1 MFVYTEN
8 GTLVNLNNAKRIT
21 CKPYK
26 NNTYAVI
33 ADDTDVLAVFDSA
46 DEACREVADIAYGIE
61 HCKRVYFIGE
71 VPMPF

>member
-8 GTLVNLNNAKRIT
+8 GTLVNLDNVKRISF
-21 CKPYK
+21 KPYK
-26 NNTYAVI
+26 NNAYAVM

-46 DEACREVADIAYGIE
+46 DEAYREVADIAYGVE
-61 HCKRVYFIGE
+61 HCQRVYFIGE